1 MRFAS
6 AGRRFSFGDGSAATG
21 DTHAEQG
28 SVEMEADRG
37 RDRADGRVH
46 RAEMASAGGVS
57 DGDGLLS
64 ALEASS
70 ATNLLCSVLKVDFIP
85 NFDNSQREP
94 SLLLARVPSLL
105 LNGSSGIAVEMATN
119 IPPHNLG
126 EFVDA
131 LSVIIQKPE
140 ATNHPAAEVAALPP
154 PATTD
159 TEEDRAAAAT
169 PAVGR
174 LKNSRLK

>member
-21 DTHAEQG
+21 DAHAEQG

-37 RDRADGRVH
+37 RDRADGRVQ
-46 RAEMASAGGVS
+46 RAEMTSAGGVS

-64 ALEASS
+64 ASS

-105 LNGSSGIAVEMATN
+105 LNGSSGIAVGMATN

-126 EFVDA
+126 ELVDA

-140 ATNHPAAEVAALPP
+140 ATNHPAAEIAALPP

-169 PAVGR
+169 PADNDPSITVP
-174 LKNSRLK
+174 